1 MTAIVGACA
10 GGAATPRGLLRSV
23 LLLALVAG
31 PAFAQTGGRVEGTVT
46 ETRTRRPIA
55 DATVRIQGTT
65 LGARTNEQGR
75 FVLVTVP
82 AGAQRLEVRRIGYRS
97 RTIPLAVRDG
107 ETATAAVELTEF
119 AVSLDEVVV
128 TGTASVTRARE
139 VPTSTDVVS
148 AEQIPTATTLMNPA
162 RAQYGMAALPATA
175 TATLADAWT
184 TLRFDCA
191 ATVWLENRGLWDQ
204 RRWFA
209 ESGPA
214 HSRPARLQ

>member
-46 ETRTRRPIA
+46 ETRTRR
-55 DATVRIQGTT
+55 
-65 LGARTNEQGR
+65 
-75 FVLVTVP
+75 
-82 AGAQRLEVRRIGYRS
+82 

-119 AVSLDEVVV
+119 AVSLDEGVV